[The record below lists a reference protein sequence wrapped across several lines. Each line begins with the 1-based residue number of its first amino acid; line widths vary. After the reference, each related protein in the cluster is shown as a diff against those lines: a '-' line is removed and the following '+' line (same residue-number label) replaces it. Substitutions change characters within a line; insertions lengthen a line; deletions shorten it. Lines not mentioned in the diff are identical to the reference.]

1 MNQEILVNKT
11 SPRLMALASSVALA
25 AGLAACAPYDPY
37 GPNNYPASQTPP
49 AAQPGAYPAQQVG
62 VVEYGRVTSVSLVR
76 PATGAA
82 PVSPAG
88 TVIGGVVGGALG
100 NQVGSGGGRAAA
112 TILGALGGA
121 YVGNRVAGGG
131 TPGNYPTTGAIHRV
145 TVQTDQGQI
154 RTYDVNATGDLR
166 PGDRVRIEN
175 GVIYLA

>member
-1 MNQEILVNKT
+1 MRT
-11 SPRLMALASSVALA
+11 SRFALIASGA
-25 AGLAACAPYDPY
+25 AAAAMLAACAPYDPY
-37 GPNNYPASQTPP
+37 GPNNYPASQTPT
-49 AAQPGAYPAQQVG
+49 ATYPGAYPAQQVG
-62 VVEYGRVTSVSLVR
+62 VEYGRVTSVSLIR
-76 PATGAA
+76 PATAAA

-131 TPGNYPTTGAIHRV
+131 NPGNYPTTSAVHRV

-154 RTYDVNATGDLR
+154 RTYDVSATGDLR

>member
-1 MNQEILVNKT
+1 MNKT
-11 SPRLMALASSVALA
+11 STRLMALTSSVALA
-25 AGLAACAPYDPY
+25 AGLAACGPTIRTAPI
-37 GPNNYPASQTPP
+37 TTRCRRRRPP
-49 AAQPGAYPAQQVG
+49 LTRALIPAQQVG
-62 VVEYGRVTSVSLVR
+62 VVEYGRVTSVSLIR

-131 TPGNYPTTGAIHRV
+131 TPGNYPTTSAVHRV

>member
-1 MNQEILVNKT
+1 MNKT
-11 SPRLMALASSVALA
+11 STRLMALTSSVALA

-37 GPNNYPASQTPP
+37 GPNNYPPSQTPT
-49 AAQPGAYPAQQVG
+49 ATHPGAYPAQQVG

-100 NQVGSGGGRAAA
+100 NQVGHGGGRAAA

-131 TPGNYPTTGAIHRV
+131 NPGNYPTTSAVHRV
-145 TVQTDQGQI
+145 TVQTDQGFI

>member
-1 MNQEILVNKT
+1 MRT
-11 SPRLMALASSVALA
+11 SRFALIACGA
-25 AGLAACAPYDPY
+25 AAAAMLAACAPYDPY
-37 GPNNYPASQTPP
+37 GPNNYPVSQTPP
-49 AAQPGAYPAQQVG
+49 ATYPGTYPAQQVG
-62 VVEYGRVTSVSLVR
+62 VEYGRVTSVSLIR
-76 PATGAA
+76 PATAAA

-121 YVGNRVAGGG
+121 YAGNRIAGGG
-131 TPGNYPTTGAIHRV
+131 TPGNYPTTSAVHRV

-154 RTYDVNATGDLR
+154 RTYDVSATGELR

>member
-1 MNQEILVNKT
+1 MTKT
-11 SPRLMALASSVALA
+11 STRLMALTSSVALA

-37 GPNNYPASQTPP
+37 GPNNYPVSQTPP
-49 AAQPGAYPAQQVG
+49 ATYPGTYPAPAG
-62 VVEYGRVTSVSLVR
+62 RRVEYGRVTSVSLIR

-121 YVGNRVAGGG
+121 YVGNRIAGGG
-131 TPGNYPTTGAIHRV
+131 TPGNYPTTSAVHRV
-145 TVQTDQGQI
+145 TVQTDQGQM
-154 RTYDVNATGDLR
+154 RTYDVSATGDLR

>member
-1 MNQEILVNKT
+1 M
-11 SPRLMALASSVALA
+11 
-25 AGLAACAPYDPY
+25 
-37 GPNNYPASQTPP
+37 
-49 AAQPGAYPAQQVG
+49 
-62 VVEYGRVTSVSLVR
+62 TSVSLIR

-131 TPGNYPTTGAIHRV
+131 TPGNYPTTSAVHRV
-145 TVQTDQGQI
+145 TVQTDQGQM
-154 RTYDVNATGDLR
+154 RTYDVSATGDLR

>member
-1 MNQEILVNKT
+1 MNKT
-11 SPRLMALASSVALA
+11 STRLMALTSSVALA

-37 GPNNYPASQTPP
+37 GPNNYPTSQTPP
-49 AAQPGAYPAQQVG
+49 ATYPGTYPSQPAQQVG

-76 PATGAA
+76 PATTGAA

-112 TILGALGGA
+112 TILGVLGGA

-131 TPGNYPTTGAIHRV
+131 SPGNYPATSAVHRV

-154 RTYDVNATGDLR
+154 RTYDVSATGDLR